1 MRVAHRRDS
10 LCAVADDRRYRYHD
24 GMKTNPFL
32 LHRSDTAPH
41 RDERRPAGLTETC
54 AIKKK
59 ALERW
64 ENEGGKIP
72 ELHSGRGPD
81 AFARSRRF

>member
-1 MRVAHRRDS
+1 MRVAHRRAPFH
-10 LCAVADDRRYRYHD
+10 AVADGNCSRYHA

-32 LHRSDTAPH
+32 LHRSDADARRAEP
-41 RDERRPAGLTETC
+41 RPAGLTETC
-54 AIKKK
+54 PIKKK

-72 ELHSGRGPD
+72 ELHAGRGPD